1 MYLYLHPSQLEALFD
16 ASSANIELA
25 VKLFFEDP
33 TLLDTALKL
42 KRSLE
47 TPSVENRSY
56 LDALAAVLVH
66 ELVRLNR
73 GLPRNEPQLRGGLA
87 AWQRRVV
94 VAHIDDHL
102 EEPISL
108 SALAQLARLSPYYF
122 CRAFKQSFGIPP
134 HRYHINRRIERA
146 KTLLAKRA
154 RSVTDIGLTVGYSET
169 SSFTTAFRKA
179 TGLTPSV
186 YRRSL
191 DS

>member
-1 MYLYLHPSQLEALFD
+1 MPVVDH
-16 ASSANIELA
+16 
-25 VKLFFEDP
+25 
-33 TLLDTALKL
+33 
-42 KRSLE
+42 
-47 TPSVENRSY
+47 
-56 LDALAAVLVH
+56 ALAK
-66 ELVRLNR
+66 
-73 GLPRNEPQLRGGLA
+73 GGLA
-87 AWQRRVV
+87 AWQQRAVT
-94 VAHIDDHL
+94 AYIEEHL
-102 EEPISL
+102 AEPIL
-108 SALAQLARLSPYYF
+108 LATLARLARLSPYYF

-191 DS
+191 YS